1 MASLGPHQMPLH
13 NQYPLLFQP
22 NESVT
27 QQKAHALFQRL
38 QQLRA
43 MGQTEANPEVFQ
55 LIRFIEH
62 FKRSAGQAQQ
72 QQQQRM
78 PPAPPPLQQPPTLNG
93 VDHQAAPSTPAGA
106 PVPPFSP
113 EPPAD
118 PVTFSQPQLDA
129 LRAQIHAFKLIQRGM
144 PIPPEIRDAVHPAD
158 RSAAEIKQ
166 EVDGKTVP
174 NRVVD
179 SAVQIQKA
187 EEDGQNEHTG
197 PKVAF
202 PKGPRLEENTESAI
216 YPYNAYIHPLD
227 HLKHRSHPNQ
237 LHASK
242 QQHLLIPSLLPKGLD
257 PYQLLAERN
266 RYIDARIA
274 HRIQELSELT
284 STMGIGGVEPSI
296 DTEDMDED
304 AALTR
309 PNHIASTAHGKLRA
323 LIELKSLQL
332 RDKQRALRQA
342 VVARLGEATILPGD
356 RKEYKRFRKQ
366 NIRDVRQ
373 TESLERRQRV
383 EREKRV
389 KQKHLDY
396 LKTICDHGK
405 AMLDANR
412 LAQGKSL
419 KLARAVLKYH
429 VDTEKE
435 EQKRIE
441 RISKERLKALKNDD
455 EEAYLK
461 LIDTAKDTRIT
472 HLLRQ
477 TDSYLDSLAQAVRD
491 QQRDDQPKSGGQV
504 VDESTFGASRM
515 EDEDTVNADDDADAE
530 KKKKV
535 DYYSIAHRIQERVT
549 SQPSILVGGTLKE
562 YQIKGLQWMG
572 LGKTI
577 QTISLVTFL
586 IERKHQP
593 GPYLVIVPLSTL
605 PNWTLEFEKWAPS
618 VPTVVYKG
626 SPAARK
632 SIQNRVRVEPFKVM
646 LTTFEYIIKDR
657 PFLSKYKWVHMII
670 DEGHRMKNTQS
681 KLAQTLTQYY
691 SARYRLILT
700 GTPLQNNLPELWAL
714 LNFALPK
721 VFNSVKSFDEWFNTP
736 FANSGAQ
743 DNIQLNEEESLL
755 IIRRLHKVLRPFLLR
770 RLKKDVESEL
780 PDKVEK
786 VIKCKMSALQ
796 SQLYKYMKEFKMFP
810 NDKPDVNGRPA
821 PVKGLQNMVMQLRK
835 ICQHPFVFRE
845 VEDAMNLVPM
855 QGAIRA
861 TAKWNATLIRT
872 AGKVALLDRML
883 PKLFATG
890 HRVLIFFQMT
900 NVMDILEDYM
910 AHKGVKSLRLDGGTK
925 TEERGELL
933 KKFNDPNSEYKVF
946 MLSTRA
952 GGLGLNL
959 QTADTVIIYDSD
971 WNPHAD
977 LQAQD
982 RAHRIG
988 QKKAVRIFRFVTEK
1002 SVEEAIL
1009 TRARSKLDMDE
1020 KVIQAGRFDNK
1031 STAEER
1037 EEYLRQLLEDQ
1048 DDESQD
1054 QTGDITDEELNE
1066 LLARTD
1072 DEQLIF
1078 RQMDIEREAREQ
1090 SEWFAAGGVGPKPER
1105 LVTLPEIP
1113 AVYQQDDPFPKID
1126 PDDVIEG
1133 RGARV
1138 RKDVRY
1144 TDGLTDEQFANAIEN
1159 DEIDYEEYVEQNY
1172 QAKAKRSA
1180 RKVAGMQNSEQS
1192 TPAPEF
1198 DIPQKKAGRGRGR
1211 GRPSGKN
1218 TPHEAS
1224 PMPSKRKRVKEM
1236 SLTPSADDDEDD
1248 DDDKPSKRRRTQ
1260 PLASS
1265 STTSVNTI
1273 PPARQSMKKLF
1284 DECIKTV
1291 VNLTDETGR
1300 KRCELFKELPSKK
1313 EYPDYYEVIA
1323 KPISI
1328 AQIRRKSSGAT
1339 YKDIEAFANDWR
1351 LLFDNARRYNKEG
1364 SWVYN
1369 DADEM
1374 QKVFESTY
1382 RRLAASFDTN
1392 GGGGTN
1398 VGSVAS
1404 SSAPVSVP
1412 VSDDE
1417 DVPVRKAAA
1426 RRGRVQ
1432 SDSEES
1438 WQGDD

>member
-1 MASLGPHQMPLH
+1 MP
-13 NQYPLLFQP
+13 
-22 NESVT
+22 V
-27 QQKAHALFQRL
+27 
-38 QQLRA
+38 
-43 MGQTEANPEVFQ
+43 
-55 LIRFIEH
+55 
-62 FKRSAGQAQQ
+62 
-72 QQQQRM
+72 
-78 PPAPPPLQQPPTLNG
+78 
-93 VDHQAAPSTPAGA
+93 
-106 PVPPFSP
+106 
-113 EPPAD
+113 
-118 PVTFSQPQLDA
+118 
-129 LRAQIHAFKLIQRGM
+129 
-144 PIPPEIRDAVHPAD
+144 PPEIRDAVHTAD
-158 RSAAEIKQ
+158 RSADEVKQ
-166 EVDGKTVP
+166 EIDGKTVL

-179 SAVQIQKA
+179 SAVQVHKA
-187 EEDGQNEHTG
+187 EEDGQNETR
-197 PKVAF
+197 VAF
-202 PKGPRLEENTESAI
+202 PKGPRLEENTESPV
-216 YPYNAYIHPLD
+216 YPYNAYVHPLE
-227 HLKHRSHPNQ
+227 HLKQRSHPSQ
-237 LHASK
+237 LQASK
-242 QQHLLIPSLLPKGLD
+242 QQLVLVPSLIPKGLD

-274 HRIQELSELT
+274 QRIQELSELT
-284 STMGIGGVEPSI
+284 STMGLGGLESPI
-296 DTEDMDED
+296 DTDDLDED
-304 AALTR
+304 SALTKQ
-309 PNHIASTAHGKLRA
+309 NHIAPTAHGKLRA

-366 NIRDVRQ
+366 HIRDVRQ

-405 AMLDANR
+405 GMLDANR

-429 VDTEKE
+429 VDVEKE

-477 TDSYLDSLAQAVRD
+477 TDSYLDSLALAVRD
-491 QQRDDQPKSGGQV
+491 QQRDDHRPGGQV

-515 EDEDTVNADDDADAE
+515 EDEDTINDEDEE

-535 DYYSIAHRIQERVT
+535 DYYSIAHRIQEKVT
-549 SQPSILVGGTLKE
+549 TQPGILVGGTLKE
-562 YQIKGLQWMG
+562 YQIKGLQWMVSLYNNRLNGILADEMG

-577 QTISLVTFL
+577 QTISLITFL

-618 VPTVVYKG
+618 VPTCVYKG
-626 SPAARK
+626 SPTARK
-632 SIQNRVRVEPFKVM
+632 TIQNRVRVEPFKVM

-657 PFLSKYKWVHMII
+657 QFLSKYKWVHMII

-681 KLAQTLTQYY
+681 KLAQTLTQFY

-736 FANSGAQ
+736 FANTGAQ
-743 DNIQLNEEESLL
+743 DNMQLNEEESLL

-786 VIKCKMSALQ
+786 VIKCKMSTLQ

-855 QGAIRA
+855 PAPIRA
-861 TAKWNATLIRT
+861 TSQWNATLIRS

-910 AHKGVKSLRLDGGTK
+910 AHKGYKSLRLDGGTK
-925 TEERGELL
+925 TEERGDLL
-933 KKFNDPNSEYKVF
+933 KKFNDPQSEYKVF

-1037 EEYLRQLLEDQ
+1037 DEYLRQLLEDQ

-1072 DEQLIF
+1072 EEELIF
-1078 RQMDIEREAREQ
+1078 RQMDIERDAKEQ
-1090 SEWFAAGGVGPKPER
+1090 GEWYAAGGVGAKPER
-1105 LVTLPEIP
+1105 LLTLGEIP
-1113 AVYQQDDPFPKID
+1113 TVYQQDNPFPKID
-1126 PDDVIEG
+1126 PEDVIEG

-1144 TDGLTDEQFANAIEN
+1144 NDGLTDEQFTNAIEN
-1159 DEIDYEEYVEQNY
+1159 EEIDYEDFVQQNY
-1172 QAKAKRSA
+1172 QAKAKRNA
-1180 RKVAGMQNSEQS
+1180 LWNQ
-1192 TPAPEF
+1192 
-1198 DIPQKKAGRGRGR
+1198 
-1211 GRPSGKN
+1211 
-1218 TPHEAS
+1218 
-1224 PMPSKRKRVKEM
+1224 
-1236 SLTPSADDDEDD
+1236 
-1248 DDDKPSKRRRTQ
+1248 KRRRTQ
-1260 PLASS
+1260 ATSLTANPVNNAPSS
-1265 STTSVNTI
+1265 
-1273 PPARQSMKKLF
+1273 RQTMKKLF
-1284 DECIKTV
+1284 DECIKTIM
-1291 VNLTDETGR
+1291 NLTDETGR
-1300 KRCELFKELPSKK
+1300 KRCELFKELPSRK
-1313 EYPDYYEVIA
+1313 EYPDYYEVIV
-1323 KPISI
+1323 KPIAI
-1328 AQIRRKSSGAT
+1328 AQIKRRAGTPT
-1339 YKDIEAFANDWR
+1339 YKDIESFANDWR

-1374 QKVFESTY
+1374 QKVFEATFK
-1382 RRLAASFDTN
+1382 RLSANFDPN
-1392 GGGGTN
+1392 GAGGPN
-1398 VGSVAS
+1398 VDSVAS
-1404 SSAPVSVP
+1404 SSAPVSVR

-1417 DVPVRKAAA
+1417 DLPVRKAAP
-1426 RRGRVQ
+1426 RRARVQ